1 METNTNTINLTTDKI
16 VEVKVVDHDWDDNSS
31 YPGGVLNTYYLV
43 NPDPEKLNTLKKM
56 IETRFDYGSNEVLS
70 DEEYREAENFCD
82 HIWENIEEFIK
93 ENFVS
98 LNIAEVLE
106 ISY

>member
-1 METNTNTINLTTDKI
+1 METKTNTINLATDKI
-16 VEVKVVDHDWDDNSS
+16 VVVKIIDHDWDDSTS
-31 YPGGVLNTYYLV
+31 CPGGILDTYYLV
-43 NPDPEKLNTLKKM
+43 NPDAEKLNQLKAM
-56 IETRFDYGSNEVLS
+56 IETRFDYGSDETLS
-70 DEEYREAENFCD
+70 DEEYEQAENFCD

-98 LNIAEVLE
+98 LDIAEVFE